1 MFIKSVVFPTTCL
14 ALAISSAV
22 QASSHREAPFITE
35 NPKVDATDFYAF
47 RSYEPGRSGFVTLLA
62 NYNPLQDAYGGPNY
76 FSMSPDAVYEI
87 HVDNNGDAKEDLTF
101 QFDFSQRLG
110 NAGKGIALPIDG
122 KDIPVPLINVGPV
135 TKQDQTA
142 ANFREFY
149 TLNVIKGDRRTG
161 ESKQAMNADTNRGFF
176 GKPLDNIGSKTF
188 SIQSYEHYANT
199 FIQKVRLNGC
209 PTGAQVGR
217 VFVGQRKDPFAVNLG
232 EIFDLVNTNPVG
244 AVDAEVDTLKDKN
257 VTTLALEVPIDCLKG
272 SGNGIIG
279 LWTTASLP
287 QTSSLLEEPKNLR
300 AKTSTGPW
308 VQVSRL
314 GMPLVN
320 EVVIG
325 LPDKNRFNASEPKD
339 DAQFLDYVTKPTLP
353 VLLNV
358 LFGVQA
364 PTVNGRPDLVAA
376 FLTGLKGVNANGS
389 VGEMLRLNMN
399 IAPTAKA
406 DQKNLGVAAGDA
418 AGFPNGRRPGD
429 DVVDAEI
436 RVAMGL
442 LCHLGLNLCTP
453 EEATS
458 GNLPYT
464 DGVLQSAEQ
473 FTASFPYLTTPLAGS
488 PN

>member
-1 MFIKSVVFPTTCL
+1 MKLKLMMLPMTCL
-14 ALAISSAV
+14 ALAITSAV

-47 RSYEPGRSGFVTLLA
+47 RSYEAGRAGFVTLIA

-76 FSMSPDAVYEI
+76 FSMSPDAIYEI

-101 QFDFSQRLG
+101 QFDFNQRLG
-110 NAGKGIALPIDG
+110 NEGKGIALPIDG
-122 KDIPVPLINVGPV
+122 KNIPVPLVNVGPV
-135 TKQDQTA
+135 TKQDQA
-142 ANFREFY
+142 AVNFREFY

-161 ESKQAMNADTNRGFF
+161 DSMQAMNAATDHPIFA
-176 GKPLDNIGSKTF
+176 KPLDNIGAKTF
-188 SIQSYEHYANT
+188 STQSYEQYANT
-199 FIQKVRLNGC
+199 FVHSVRLNGC
-209 PTGAQVGR
+209 PSQAQMGR
-217 VFVGQRKDPFAVNLG
+217 VFVGQRKDSFAVNLG
-232 EIFDLVNTNPVG
+232 EIFDLVNTDPVG
-244 AVDAEVDTLKDKN
+244 ATDGEVDALNDKN
-257 VTTLALEVPIDCLKG
+257 VTTLALEVPIACLKG
-272 SGNGIIG
+272 RGTGIIG

-300 AKTSTGPW
+300 AKRSSGPW
-308 VQVSRL
+308 IQVSRL

-325 LPDKNRFNASEPKD
+325 LPDKNRFNASQPKD
-339 DAQFLDYVTKPTLP
+339 DGQFLDYVTKPTLP

-364 PTVNGRPDLVAA
+364 PTVSGRPDLVAA
-376 FLTGLKGVNANGS
+376 FLTGLKGVNENGS

-406 DQKNLGVAAGDA
+406 EQKNLGVAAGDA

-453 EEATS
+453 EQATS

-473 FTASFPYLTTPLAGS
+473 FSDSFPYLMTPLAGS